1 MHAAKA
7 LSILAL
13 AGSAVALPGWGNWGN
28 YWSGNGGNNWNQ
40 NQNNAPADNNAAVVT
55 MYTTVTYGGQWSKPT
70 AAPTAPA
77 ATYTKPAAQATGSPA
92 PSTGGSSDGYMG
104 TVNEWR
110 GKLGL
115 SSLSEDSKLQ
125 GNALK
130 TAQDGNGQMVH
141 QLNPGS
147 MAQVLAP
154 GSPDEFVKVFVGGWL
169 CELPNM
175 PGMDGICD
183 SMSAGWAYG
192 GQTGHADI
200 LKSSSYSKI
209 GCACATGIWSCDLA

>member
-1 MHAAKA
+1 MHAAQA

-28 YWSGNGGNNWNQ
+28 YWSGNGNQGNWNQ
-40 NQNNAPADNNAAVVT
+40 NQNNDVAVVT
-55 MYTTVTYGGQWSKPT
+55 QYTTVTYGGQWSKPT
-70 AAPTAPA
+70 AAPQAS
-77 ATYTKPAAQATGSPA
+77 ATYTQPAVAQPTASSA
-92 PSTGGSSDGYMG
+92 PVDAGSSDGYMG
-104 TVNEWR
+104 TVNQWR

-115 SSLSEDSKLQ
+115 SNLSEDSKLQ

-130 TAQDGNGQMVH
+130 TAQDGNGEMVH